1 MSPLSPPT
9 MPPPPVSLS
18 IEQLQAVGIDAAD
31 AERALQ
37 ALAAGDPRTFVHEL
51 LLHGLWS
58 DVVDETQPQPQ
69 WIERWRE
76 LGANGFPIIDTA
88 ALDRLLAAGV
98 DLHDLTDVVRS
109 AQVLTI
115 CNIAQLLDYP
125 ALALGWNLPA
135 QASVHLACSSEAD
148 TGASPP
154 MRLHALRPEVLC
166 RDPAGRYG
174 EPRPLALRQ
183 WSALPEDVQASI
195 QTLVLAGQR
204 SQAAALWKR
213 HVGGELQSCLD
224 AVETLR
230 QAMAHRETNG

>member
-1 MSPLSPPT
+1 MSMPATPVAPLS
-9 MPPPPVSLS
+9 V
-18 IEQLQAVGIDAAD
+18 EQLQAIGIAAPQ

-37 ALAAGDPRTFVHEL
+37 ALAAGDPRELMHEL

-69 WIERWRE
+69 WIEHWRG

-88 ALDRLLAAGV
+88 ALERLLAAGV

-125 ALALGWNLPA
+125 PLALGWSLPA
-135 QASVHLACSSEAD
+135 QASVHLACGSEAD
-148 TGASPP
+148 AGGSPP

-166 RDPAGRYG
+166 RDPAGRHG
-174 EPRPLALRQ
+174 EPRPLPLRQ
-183 WSALPEDVQASI
+183 WSALPEDLRASL
-195 QTLVLAGQR
+195 QTLVLAGRR
-204 SQAAALWKR
+204 SQAAALWKK
-213 HVGGELQSCLD
+213 HVGGELQACLD